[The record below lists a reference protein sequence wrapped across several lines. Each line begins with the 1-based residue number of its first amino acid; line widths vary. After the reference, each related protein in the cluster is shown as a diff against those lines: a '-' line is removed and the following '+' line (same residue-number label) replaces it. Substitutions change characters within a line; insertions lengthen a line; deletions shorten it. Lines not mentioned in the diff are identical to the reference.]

1 MKIKTLLSVFKHI
14 KTLLFM
20 LAFFGQVSCGFR
32 PAYKIE
38 AHNENFLAF
47 VEITPI
53 RTIEGTAFYNHLKSI
68 LPPAKESFY
77 VLNTTLSFSNSYNV
91 IQSNS
96 DILRETQNI
105 TVTYQLIDKKD
116 LKVLTQGNF
125 SKMSSYSTNFSLYSN
140 SVIRQDSM
148 VDLAENAAEE
158 VRNRLLMFFSKKN

>member
-1 MKIKTLLSVFKHI
+1 
-14 KTLLFM
+14 M
-20 LAFFGQVSCGFR
+20 LAFFMQVSCGFR
-32 PAYKIE
+32 PDYKADAY
-38 AHNENFLAF
+38 NENFLTF
-47 VEITPI
+47 VEITPM
-53 RTIEGTAFYNHLKSI
+53 RTIEGTNFYNHLKSI
-68 LPPAKESFY
+68 FPSAKKSLY
-77 VLNTTLSFSNSYNV
+77 VLNTKLSFSNSYNV